1 MYAGIIAYKGGT
13 KAAAAAATRAAAA
26 AAKRPNDDIVIRNA
40 DADLPSQ
47 SSKSTLPVKKLNS
60 DGSFGDPKPRFQS
73 SGKVPQPWT
82 CPRPDCGR
90 NNFQWRKSCPHCG
103 TKKPQESVS
112 LSAPT
117 AAVNLT
123 EISSRNEE
131 AKFEPPPAKK
141 PCRTPAPPPEEVAK
155 GNQANAN
162 LQGLGTRRGGFGG
175 RGRGR
180 GGASGES
187 MAERL
192 ARMAGMAGGSQ
203 TNTTVTSGFGTKKQD
218 TSEPSPELGG
228 KQFDNMSSVKE
239 NEKKF
244 NPKNEAKKFVEK
256 LAEVKKLN
264 EQKKFNQPN
273 VNQKFIKPIEEKKFG
288 QQNVCV
294 KFNQQNEPNRFIQPN
309 EPKKFNQLNQ
319 VQKFQQP
326 NPSMHYNQSK
336 SSQMFQQPKEMKKS
350 NVPSLMDIEIPTPMN
365 EVGEE
370 MPSGSDDVSVPEN
383 NKGKPIE
390 FHKIK
395 DMFKEYEGGKEM
407 EEEPDFFV
415 PGSGRGR
422 GFMPQRGQGG
432 RGRGFGGFGN
442 FRCVID
448 QPCYLF
454 INYFS
459 LLKKYE

>member
-1 MYAGIIAYKGGT
+1 M
-13 KAAAAAATRAAAA
+13 
-26 AAKRPNDDIVIRNA
+26 
-40 DADLPSQ
+40 
-47 SSKSTLPVKKLNS
+47 
-60 DGSFGDPKPRFQS
+60 
-73 SGKVPQPWT
+73 
-82 CPRPDCGR
+82 
-90 NNFQWRKSCPHCG
+90 
-103 TKKPQESVS
+103 
-112 LSAPT
+112 
-117 AAVNLT
+117 
-123 EISSRNEE
+123 
-131 AKFEPPPAKK
+131 
-141 PCRTPAPPPEEVAK
+141 
-155 GNQANAN
+155 
-162 LQGLGTRRGGFGG
+162 
-175 RGRGR
+175 
-180 GGASGES
+180 
-187 MAERL
+187 
-192 ARMAGMAGGSQ
+192 
-203 TNTTVTSGFGTKKQD
+203 
-218 TSEPSPELGG
+218 
-228 KQFDNMSSVKE
+228 
-239 NEKKF
+239 
-244 NPKNEAKKFVEK
+244 
-256 LAEVKKLN
+256 
-264 EQKKFNQPN
+264 
-273 VNQKFIKPIEEKKFG
+273 
-288 QQNVCV
+288 

-336 SSQMFQQPKEMKKS
+336 SSQMFQQPKEIKKS

-370 MPSGSDDVSVPEN
+370 MPSGSDDVSVHEN